1 MSKVYYS
8 YYNLVRKPNTAFDCL
23 KGIAVFY
30 YRINFQVDV
39 IPNSSYPNDSPN
51 PYIIIPEYQATIWFM
66 PIADVYQGAL
76 IRGDELKNHGG
87 EFWPLDHADVLPGGR
102 YSVTILSSRA
112 NGVYPGT
119 TNVLIGD
126 SNGSRFTKDFDECTV
141 TLNAEV
147 PTSVFAAHLQSQFNL
162 NFPNQSVKLTDL
174 DPDAVIGEK
183 FTMQY
188 EPTQTRQHLV
198 YSPIKITGDPIT
210 APLQTIDFNAGQ

>member
-1 MSKVYYS
+1 MSKTYYS

-30 YRINFQVDV
+30 YWINFQVDV
-39 IPNSSYPNDSPN
+39 IPNASYPDTSPN
-51 PYIIIPEYQATIWFM
+51 PYIIRPEYRVEIYFM
-66 PIADVYQGAL
+66 PIADVYQGVL
-76 IRGDELKNHGG
+76 IRGDELKNRV
-87 EFWPLDHADVLPGGR
+87 EFYPLDYTDSAPGGR
-102 YSVTILSSRA
+102 YSVEILSTRA
-112 NGVYPGT
+112 NGVYPGVT
-119 TNVLIGD
+119 GVLIGD
-126 SNGSRFTKDFDECTV
+126 SNWSRFTKDFDECTV

-147 PTSVFAAHLQSQFNL
+147 STSVFASHLQSQFNL

-198 YSPIKITGDPIT
+198 YSPGKITGDPIT
-210 APLQTIDFNAGQ
+210 APLQTIDFSTGQ